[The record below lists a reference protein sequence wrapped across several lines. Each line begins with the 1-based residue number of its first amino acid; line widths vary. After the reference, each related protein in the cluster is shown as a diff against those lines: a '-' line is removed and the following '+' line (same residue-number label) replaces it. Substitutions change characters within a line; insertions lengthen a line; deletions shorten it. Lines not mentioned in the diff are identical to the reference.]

1 MDRTFFLK
9 YGERDVE
16 IPIQGAH
23 SIQVLQENPMKEI
36 EDMRAAFYKAVEQE
50 PIDSLPLSQ
59 LIGKDDLVTLVVS
72 DITRAWM
79 HQDQI
84 VEPLVSF
91 LHETCKVPYAHMVIL
106 IALGTHRPNT
116 EEEMKQIVSPA
127 VYENVQVINHNCDA
141 PDLVYVGTT
150 SRGTRVE
157 VNPLVVGRKVILIGG
172 TVHHLMAGFGG
183 GRKSV
188 LPGVSSRRS
197 IRENHERAL
206 SPTEKK
212 TDDKVGSGK
221 LSLNPI
227 HEDMDEAAALV
238 APVFGINLVV
248 ASSGKHSGLFCGN
261 WRTAWE
267 ASCRYQKQCYEV
279 PVDHLADVVIVS
291 CGGYPK
297 DINLYQ
303 AIKSPLNAINAM
315 KPGGTL
321 LFLAECRDGG
331 GAKDYFDWIRP
342 LKEGRLD
349 EALRADFTIGGYIFY
364 ATCEW
369 LRRGNIFLMSELP
382 PELVKEMNITS
393 APQIETLL
401 KQIDFTGK
409 DVYVVPYGG
418 YVLPVPPVSE

>member
-36 EDMRAAFYKAVEQE
+36 EDLRAAFYKAVEQE

-183 GRKSV
+183 GRKSI

-238 APVFGINLVV
+238 APVFGMNLVV

-418 YVLPVPPVSE
+418 YVLPVPSDKV

>member
-36 EDMRAAFYKAVEQE
+36 EDLRAAFYKAVEQE

-91 LHETCKVPYAHMVIL
+91 LHETCKVPYAHMMIL

-238 APVFGINLVV
+238 APIFGMNLVV

>member
-36 EDMRAAFYKAVEQE
+36 EDLRAAFYKAVEQE

-150 SRGTRVE
+150 SRETRVE

>member
-36 EDMRAAFYKAVEQE
+36 EDLRAAFYKAVEQE

-315 KPGGTL
+315 KSGGTL

>member
-1 MDRTFFLK
+1 MDGTFLLK
-9 YGERDVE
+9 YGEKDAE

-36 EDMRAAFYKAVEQE
+36 EDLREAFYKAVEQE
-50 PIDSLPLSQ
+50 PIDSLPLSK

-91 LHETCKVPYAHMVIL
+91 LHETCQVPYEHIVIL

-127 VYENVQVINHNCDA
+127 VCENVQVINHNCDA

-183 GRKSV
+183 GRKSI

>member
-36 EDMRAAFYKAVEQE
+36 EDLRAAFYKAVEQE

-150 SRGTRVE
+150 SRETRVE

-315 KPGGTL
+315 KSGGTL

>member
-36 EDMRAAFYKAVEQE
+36 EDLRAAFYKAVEQE

-59 LIGKDDLVTLVVS
+59 LIGKDDLVTLAVS

-157 VNPLVVGRKVILIGG
+157 VNPLVVRRKVILIGG

>member
-36 EDMRAAFYKAVEQE
+36 EDLRAAFYKAVEQE

-279 PVDHLADVVIVS
+279 PMDHLADVVIVS

>member
-36 EDMRAAFYKAVEQE
+36 EDLRAAFYKAVEQE

-418 YVLPVPPVSE
+418 YVLPVPPVSK

>member
-36 EDMRAAFYKAVEQE
+36 EDLRAAFYKAVEQE

-116 EEEMKQIVSPA
+116 EEEMKQIISPA

>member
-9 YGERDVE
+9 CGERDVE

-36 EDMRAAFYKAVEQE
+36 EDLRAAFYKAVEQE

>member
-23 SIQVLQENPMKEI
+23 SIHVLQENPMKEI
-36 EDMRAAFYKAVEQE
+36 EDLRAAFYKAVEQE

>member
-36 EDMRAAFYKAVEQE
+36 EDLRAAFYKAVEQE

-183 GRKSV
+183 GRKSI

-238 APVFGINLVV
+238 APIFGINLVV

-349 EALRADFTIGGYIFY
+349 EALRVDFTIGGYIFY

-418 YVLPVPPVSE
+418 YVLPVPPISE

>member
-36 EDMRAAFYKAVEQE
+36 EDLRAAFYKAVEQE

>member
-36 EDMRAAFYKAVEQE
+36 EDLRAAFYKAVEQE

-127 VYENVQVINHNCDA
+127 VCENVQVINHNCDA

-183 GRKSV
+183 GRKSI

>member
-16 IPIQGAH
+16 IPIRGAH

-36 EDMRAAFYKAVEQE
+36 EDLRAAFYKAVEQE

-183 GRKSV
+183 GRKSI

-418 YVLPVPPVSE
+418 YVLPVPSDKV

>member
-36 EDMRAAFYKAVEQE
+36 EDLRAAFYKAVKQE

>member
-1 MDRTFFLK
+1 
-9 YGERDVE
+9 
-16 IPIQGAH
+16 
-23 SIQVLQENPMKEI
+23 
-36 EDMRAAFYKAVEQE
+36 
-50 PIDSLPLSQ
+50 
-59 LIGKDDLVTLVVS
+59 
-72 DITRAWM
+72 M

>member
-36 EDMRAAFYKAVEQE
+36 EDLRAAFYKAVEQE

-91 LHETCKVPYAHMVIL
+91 LHETCKVPYEHMVIL

>member
-36 EDMRAAFYKAVEQE
+36 EDLRAAFYKAVEQE

-297 DINLYQ
+297 DINLYP

>member
-36 EDMRAAFYKAVEQE
+36 EDLRAAFYKAVEQE

-183 GRKSV
+183 RRKSV

>member
-36 EDMRAAFYKAVEQE
+36 EDLRAAFYKAVEQE

-91 LHETCKVPYAHMVIL
+91 LHEACKVPYAHMVIL

-141 PDLVYVGTT
+141 SDLVYVGTT

-418 YVLPVPPVSE
+418 YVLPVPSDKV

>member
-1 MDRTFFLK
+1 MDRTFFIK

-36 EDMRAAFYKAVEQE
+36 EDLRAAFYKAVEQE

>member
-36 EDMRAAFYKAVEQE
+36 EDLRAAFYKAVEQE

-321 LFLAECRDGG
+321 FFLAECRDGG

>member
-36 EDMRAAFYKAVEQE
+36 EDLRAAFYKAVEQE

-150 SRGTRVE
+150 SRG
-157 VNPLVVGRKVILIGG
+157 PGRSKSTGG
-172 TVHHLMAGFGG
+172 WAKSHPHWWNCSSPDGG
-183 GRKSV
+183 VWRGTQK
-188 LPGVSSRRS
+188 
-197 IRENHERAL
+197 
-206 SPTEKK
+206 
-212 TDDKVGSGK
+212 
-221 LSLNPI
+221 
-227 HEDMDEAAALV
+227 
-238 APVFGINLVV
+238 
-248 ASSGKHSGLFCGN
+248 
-261 WRTAWE
+261 RTARSQFP
-267 ASCRYQKQCYEV
+267 A
-279 PVDHLADVVIVS
+279 
-291 CGGYPK
+291 
-297 DINLYQ
+297 
-303 AIKSPLNAINAM
+303 
-315 KPGGTL
+315 
-321 LFLAECRDGG
+321 
-331 GAKDYFDWIRP
+331 
-342 LKEGRLD
+342 
-349 EALRADFTIGGYIFY
+349 
-364 ATCEW
+364 
-369 LRRGNIFLMSELP
+369 
-382 PELVKEMNITS
+382 
-393 APQIETLL
+393 
-401 KQIDFTGK
+401 
-409 DVYVVPYGG
+409 
-418 YVLPVPPVSE
+418 

>member
-36 EDMRAAFYKAVEQE
+36 EDLRAAFYKAVEQE

-183 GRKSV
+183 GRKSI

-369 LRRGNIFLMSELP
+369 LRRGNIFLMSELL

-418 YVLPVPPVSE
+418 YVLPVPSDKV

>member
-36 EDMRAAFYKAVEQE
+36 EDLRAAFYKAVEQE

-141 PDLVYVGTT
+141 SDLVYVGTT

-183 GRKSV
+183 GRKSI

>member
-1 MDRTFFLK
+1 
-9 YGERDVE
+9 
-16 IPIQGAH
+16 
-23 SIQVLQENPMKEI
+23 MKEI
-36 EDMRAAFYKAVEQE
+36 EDLRAAFYKAVEQE

>member
-36 EDMRAAFYKAVEQE
+36 EDLRAAFYKAVEQE

-84 VEPLVSF
+84 IEPLVSF

-141 PDLVYVGTT
+141 SDLVHVGTT

-238 APVFGINLVV
+238 APVFGMNLVV

-418 YVLPVPPVSE
+418 YVLPVPPVRE

>member
-36 EDMRAAFYKAVEQE
+36 EDLRAAFYKAVEQE

-188 LPGVSSRRS
+188 LPGVSSRCS

-393 APQIETLL
+393 APQIEILL

-418 YVLPVPPVSE
+418 YVLPVPSTEA

>member
-36 EDMRAAFYKAVEQE
+36 EDLRAAFYKAVEQE

-79 HQDQI
+79 HQNQI

>member
-36 EDMRAAFYKAVEQE
+36 EDLRAAFYKAVEQE

-91 LHETCKVPYAHMVIL
+91 LHETCQVPYAHIVIL

-183 GRKSV
+183 GRKSI

>member
-1 MDRTFFLK
+1 MDRTFFIK

-36 EDMRAAFYKAVEQE
+36 EDLRAAFYKAVEQE

-221 LSLNPI
+221 LSFNPI

>member
-36 EDMRAAFYKAVEQE
+36 EDLRAAFYKAVEQE
-50 PIDSLPLSQ
+50 PIDSFPLSQ

>member
-36 EDMRAAFYKAVEQE
+36 EDLRAAFYKAVEQE

-393 APQIETLL
+393 APQIEILL

>member
-23 SIQVLQENPMKEI
+23 SIQILQENPMKEI
-36 EDMRAAFYKAVEQE
+36 EDLRAAFYKAVEQE

>member
-1 MDRTFFLK
+1 MNRTFSLK
-9 YGERDVE
+9 YGEKEIE
-16 IPIQGAH
+16 IPIMGAR
-23 SIQVLQENPMKEI
+23 SIEVLQGNPMKEI
-36 EDMRAAFYKAVEQE
+36 EDVPAAFYKAVEQE
-50 PIDSLPLSQ
+50 PIDSPPLSQ
-59 LIGKDDLVTLVVS
+59 LIQPNDLVTLVVS
-72 DITRAWM
+72 DITRAWT
-79 HQDQI
+79 HQDQVI
-84 VEPLVSF
+84 GPLVSF
-91 LHETCKVPYAHMVIL
+91 LHETCQVPYEHMVIL

-127 VYENVQVINHNCDA
+127 VYEKVQVLNHNCDA

-157 VNPLVVGRKVILIGG
+157 VNPLVVGRKVILVGG

-183 GRKSV
+183 GRKSI
-188 LPGVSSRRS
+188 LPGVCSRRS

-238 APVFGINLVV
+238 APVFGINLVM

-261 WRTAWE
+261 WRTAGE

-303 AIKSPLNAINAM
+303 AIKCPLNAINAM

-331 GAKDYFDWIRP
+331 GAKDYFDWVRP

-369 LRRGNIFLMSELP
+369 LRRGKIFLMSQLP

-418 YVLPVPPVSE
+418 YILPVPPVSK